1 MRSDISYTDIGLG
14 EIMYQE
20 GILYYQDIDSQ
31 PFHLSPE
38 SLCDHQGCSYL
49 VLIESFWIR
58 YVSFYPTSSFE
69 SFGIFIEISERESNY
84 SIIAISRSEEHIVDN
99 YIFIIRIIYICQL
112 KRSSSNCRIPA
123 KVCGYLDISG
133 KSRVRIRPIT
143 AMMSFLVRSISPS
156 CMYSTTL
163 WNRFSSRLYS
173 TKKSSNRLFWNIFH
187 RGESSKSTA

>member
-1 MRSDISYTDIGLG
+1 MPQWGVISHTRISGSARSCIKRVSCITRISIPNPSTCLLNRCVI
-14 EIMYQE
+14 
-20 GILYYQDIDSQ
+20 
-31 PFHLSPE
+31 
-38 SLCDHQGCSYL
+38 
-49 VLIESFWIR
+49 
-58 YVSFYPTSSFE
+58 
-69 SFGIFIEISERESNY
+69 IFIEISERESNY